1 VAALIKQDSGEDA
14 ELEVGSRGE
23 FSVWAG
29 GRKVAEKSYRG
40 FPSDAELLAAVRAA
54 LAER

>member
-1 VAALIKQDSGEDA
+1 VAALTKQDSGEDTK
-14 ELEVGSRGE
+14 LEVGSRGE